1 MRRGLFVFLMMVL
14 VLRGLTGTAMAA
26 GLVPPL
32 APAQAPHAQM
42 LDHGHGDAASA
53 DHTPP
58 AHAPLA
64 AAARCTES
72 SDPCAQPGHHA
83 SACSAC
89 EICHSAMLTPPA
101 PPAQATPSAGHAR
114 PLASAPFDS
123 APAALAI
130 KPPIA

>member
-32 APAQAPHAQM
+32 APLEAPHAQM
-42 LDHGHGDAASA
+42 LDHGHGEAASA
-53 DHTPP
+53 AHT
-58 AHAPLA
+58 PLA
-64 AAARCTES
+64 AAAQCTES
-72 SDPCAQPGHHA
+72 SDHCAQPGHHA

-101 PPAQATPSAGHAR
+101 PPAQATPPAGHAR